1 VKGTHALRV
10 CVGMGSLVA
19 HRQKKDTPR
28 LVRAKKV
35 SGGAERDKITFLVKA
50 LLGGERKFYWVV
62 AGSVVYAEIPLT
74 SLRFFA
80 FARTSSPGQVVG
92 GAGGHPP
99 IAPAQRAARDSQS
112 CRRELLFA

>member
-28 LVRAKKV
+28 LVKKV
-35 SGGAERDKITFLVKA
+35 SGGAERDKITFLVKLLWGDLEKI
-50 LLGGERKFYWVV
+50 LLGGRGRGFGRIRGIPTHLFEVLCFRAHVV
-62 AGSVVYAEIPLT
+62 AGASC
-74 SLRFFA
+74 
-80 FARTSSPGQVVG
+80 GW
-92 GAGGHPP
+92 GGHPP